1 MEENYS
7 LCIPMDSSAHVGADR
22 GSQSKTSHLIYTLV
36 SVFVCVCAH
45 VFISALSGRERT
57 TREQRRVEI
66 RKEVKFLPRLSVEKK
81 LGES

>member
-36 SVFVCVCAH
+36 SVFVCVC
-45 VFISALSGRERT
+45 VCTCVYICPEWK
-57 TREQRRVEI
+57 
-66 RKEVKFLPRLSVEKK
+66 RKNN
-81 LGES
+81 